1 MSEYSQLEVDFIK
14 RTLHLLE
21 SYRGEYEVTM
31 LINCSLGL
39 LVFPKEIMD
48 RNLNYRL
55 GVHDIPVRD
64 LDPGWGIQRHHILE
78 MGIRAS
84 RSEAYTENTFV
95 LSQLTRRLRNALVHG
110 HFRTLNEGQTYLQI
124 TTLSMRDKN
133 GFRAEIRVEDLR
145 TFAVR
150 LAKTILSNIEAV
162 QATATNEAQP

>member
-39 LVFPKEIMD
+39 LVFPKEIMHKS
-48 RNLNYRL
+48 RL
-55 GVHDIPVRD
+55 GNLLREHDVPVKD
-64 LDPGWGIQRHHILE
+64 LDTSWGIQRHHILE
-78 MGIRAS
+78 MGIKDS
-84 RSEAYTENTFV
+84 RTSEAYTENTFV

-110 HFRTLNEGQTYLQI
+110 RFKTLNEGQTYLQI
-124 TTLSMRDKN
+124 TTLSMHDDN

-145 TFAVR
+145 IFAVK
-150 LAKTILSNIEAV
+150 LAKTILSNT
-162 QATATNEAQP
+162 QPAQ